1 MNAMIQTL
9 ILESEETDMEQ
20 EVNKVIEAN
29 MEREE

>member
-29 MEREE
+29 MEREK